1 VWSAGN
7 PYPVSSLP
15 ALSAVKCAGLQGTLF
30 FDKYH
35 MALFRI
41 FFEYCRDI
49 SNYDILVDLAE
60 ESGLDTERFCNDY
73 YSGTTEEE
81 VLTEREEYQREYE
94 GWGIPLVSIND
105 NFPIAGA
112 VPIAVYQ
119 RAVDL
124 CLDKTSEID

>member
-1 VWSAGN
+1 
-7 PYPVSSLP
+7 
-15 ALSAVKCAGLQGTLF
+15 
-30 FDKYH
+30 
-35 MALFRI
+35 MALFRA
-41 FFEYCRDI
+41 FFEGCRDI
-49 SNYDILVDLAE
+49 SSYYILVDLAE
-60 ESGLDTERFCNDY
+60 ELGLDTDRFCDDY

-94 GWGIPLVSIND
+94 GWGIPLVITND